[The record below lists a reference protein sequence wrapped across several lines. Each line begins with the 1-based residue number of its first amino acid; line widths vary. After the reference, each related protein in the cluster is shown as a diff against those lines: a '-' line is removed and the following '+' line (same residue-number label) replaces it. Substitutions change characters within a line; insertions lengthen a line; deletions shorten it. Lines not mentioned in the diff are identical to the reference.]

1 MDKNEFIKKIIIY
14 KYIFIIFAILL
25 TVIGT
30 IILATVLN
38 NKNITKNSSTVIVE
52 DAPIEVNYIDIPM
65 WETEDETLFIDEK
78 EEKQQEY
85 DYSST
90 DFVEKLIVIDAGHGG
105 FDCGAIGKFSGVHED
120 DINLAIALKLKS
132 NFENNGYSVIMTR
145 EDENAIGSTKMGDMG
160 IRRRIIEQAKG
171 QLTVSIHM
179 NFFTSS
185 NVSGPQV
192 FYFESSNRGKT
203 AAALIQDNL
212 DNDLNP
218 AKKRKITDAR
228 YYILRS
234 GSSPAVLVE
243 CGFLSN
249 KNEEYLLKQES
260 YQDKIARAVF
270 KGAHAYI
277 ESENNS

>member
-1 MDKNEFIKKIIIY
+1 
-14 KYIFIIFAILL
+14 
-25 TVIGT
+25 
-30 IILATVLN
+30 
-38 NKNITKNSSTVIVE
+38 
-52 DAPIEVNYIDIPM
+52 
-65 WETEDETLFIDEK
+65 
-78 EEKQQEY
+78 
-85 DYSST
+85 
-90 DFVEKLIVIDAGHGG
+90 
-105 FDCGAIGKFSGVHED
+105 
-120 DINLAIALKLKS
+120 
-132 NFENNGYSVIMTR
+132 
-145 EDENAIGSTKMGDMG
+145 
-160 IRRRIIEQAKG
+160 
-171 QLTVSIHM
+171 
-179 NFFTSS
+179 
-185 NVSGPQV
+185 
-192 FYFESSNRGKT
+192 
-203 AAALIQDNL
+203 LIQDNL